1 MKESKRLEEERIEAD
16 RLGDIFILLERLM
29 LQEETTARL
38 ILDCLYD
45 IGSVNLIN
53 RRVSQRSLNGIMKM
67 IARTSKPIFR
77 VIALRWFRQ
86 NCPRLVAQWLYSQ
99 VAFEAPT
106 PPLETMAA
114 ATAPPEAQPVSTPTL
129 VAPTAAAPDMLS
141 SEIRQLRT
149 QVRVL
154 TGVIL
159 GSVVTVSAAIVWMGY
174 GLQLRITSLNAE
186 PAMLEQ
192 VNSRLLICERD
203 ALQ

>member
-1 MKESKRLEEERIEAD
+1 VKESKRLEEERIEAD

-77 VIALRWFRQ
+77 VIAIRWFRQ
-86 NCPRLVAQWLYSQ
+86 NCPQLVAKWLYSQ
-99 VAFEAPT
+99 VTFEAPT
-106 PPLETMAA
+106 PTLETMAA
-114 ATAPPEAQPVSTPTL
+114 ATAPPEAQPVSTPVPT
-129 VAPTAAAPDMLS
+129 APVAAAPDRLS

-186 PAMLEQ
+186 PARLEQ
-192 VNSRLLICERD
+192 VSSRVLICERD